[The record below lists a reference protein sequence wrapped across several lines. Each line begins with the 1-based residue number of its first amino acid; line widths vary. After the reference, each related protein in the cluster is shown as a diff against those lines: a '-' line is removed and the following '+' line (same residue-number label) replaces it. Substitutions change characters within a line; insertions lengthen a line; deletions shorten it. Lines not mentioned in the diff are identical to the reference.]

1 MRMILEANY
10 YSQHFEKKVLPAMW
24 LYTSSENAEI
34 EIEMRLFHTQK
45 KVTFF

>member
-1 MRMILEANY
+1 
-10 YSQHFEKKVLPAMW
+10 MW

-45 KVTFF
+45 KVTFFWWNALLLCSSFSQLNHFLQI

>member
-10 YSQHFEKKVLPAMW
+10 YSQHFEKKYYL
-24 LYTSSENAEI
+24 LCGCTSSENAEI